1 MQNAKQAEND
11 AIRILDPMDK
21 TTTLGVGAAKNM
33 AREYLRLLAWAREL
47 AREEEKSI
55 PGDDVTRP

>member
-1 MQNAKQAEND
+1 MKSENRAKIDAE
-11 AIRILDPMDK
+11 RILDPMDK
-21 TTTLGVGAAKNM
+21 TKTLSAGAARNM

-47 AREEEKSI
+47 AREEERSI